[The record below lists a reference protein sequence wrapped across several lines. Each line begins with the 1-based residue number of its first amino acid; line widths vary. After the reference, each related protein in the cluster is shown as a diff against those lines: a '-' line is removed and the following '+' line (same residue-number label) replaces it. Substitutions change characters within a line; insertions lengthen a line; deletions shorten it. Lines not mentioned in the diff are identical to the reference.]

1 MTSGAEMFQ
10 GKRELSSR
18 LVVRGKGECIVREVG
33 GPVGPEGILRIFLK
47 PVSIGVVGVTTWL
60 QWLGLEYRDILLRGR
75 RMMTMTL
82 PNRTSSTSDLNVSAY
97 PGLPIFSPKSYS
109 LQIVSQSHGSRGTQP
124 ALQPQNTAHLLSS
137 PSSSLR

>member
-1 MTSGAEMFQ
+1 MFQ

-82 PNRTSSTSDLNVSAY
+82 PNRTSSPFPFLFLWISTFPAVSHWAD
-97 PGLPIFSPKSYS
+97 PVPPDGGGLE
-109 LQIVSQSHGSRGTQP
+109 V
-124 ALQPQNTAHLLSS
+124 N
-137 PSSSLR
+137 